1 MEQNIFC
8 FLLLPLLLNIRAGGA
23 FVPEA
28 PVHWLP
34 SGHGFDSG
42 SIFNSWNK
50 AMANYLKYSSPYRTM
65 QRVLD
70 DDQNPDLALIGI
82 NKKIPSLAEN
92 MNEIG
97 LLRFG
102 KRAD

>member
-1 MEQNIFC
+1 MTHPN
-8 FLLLPLLLNIRAGGA
+8 LR
-23 FVPEA
+23 
-28 PVHWLP
+28 
-34 SGHGFDSG
+34 
-42 SIFNSWNK
+42 
-50 AMANYLKYSSPYRTM
+50 YSSPYRTM
-65 QRVLD
+65 QRVLTAD
-70 DDQNPDLALIGI
+70 KYAEPVKIGI

>member
-1 MEQNIFC
+1 MEQNIF
-8 FLLLPLLLNIRAGGA
+8 FILLLPLLLNLGA
-23 FVPEA
+23 EGVFVPEA

-50 AMANYLKYSSPYRTM
+50 AMANYLKYSSPYRTI

-70 DDQNPDLALIGI
+70 DDQNADVVQIGI

-102 KRAD
+102 KRGD

>member
-1 MEQNIFC
+1 
-8 FLLLPLLLNIRAGGA
+8 
-23 FVPEA
+23 
-28 PVHWLP
+28 
-34 SGHGFDSG
+34 
-42 SIFNSWNK
+42 
-50 AMANYLKYSSPYRTM
+50 MANYLKYSSPYRTM
-65 QRVLD
+65 QRVLE